1 MPPSPPQTKMF
12 KSEQGKSAPTQVNIS
27 SSNPAQNAPSP
38 PLSKMFEENLRAS
51 SLSPFLDSV
60 QDYNGQVFVFVG
72 RSYDS

>member
-12 KSEQGKSAPTQVNIS
+12 RSEQGKSAPRKLTS
-27 SSNPAQNAPSP
+27 AAAAQNAPWP
-38 PLSKMFEENLRAS
+38 PLSKMFGENIRAS